1 MAEREKE
8 EKPSEEETPK
18 KSKVGSWRTRL
29 QQHLWICVLV
39 GTTVV
44 AHGLLI
50 VVHALTGSSTESTEG
65 EVSLGQFD
73 FMNTVDQHDSVVKAD
88 FQLHVRLLD
97 GIDKAA
103 RKLLSDRKYRVQ
115 QDVEELLRRA
125 HGADFEDPSLSEL
138 KRQLQETVNQ
148 SLELRAVDE
157 VIITELA
164 IETRQRQA
172 DPGSGAQQAVTA
184 TGLPDKPAG

>member
-8 EKPSEEETPK
+8 EKPSEEEASK
-18 KSKVGSWRTRL
+18 KSKVGSWGARL
-29 QQHLWICVLV
+29 RQPLWICVLV

-50 VVHALTGSSTESTEG
+50 MVHALTGSSAENTEG
-65 EVSLGQFD
+65 EVSLGRFG
-73 FMNTVDQHDSVVKAD
+73 FMNTVDQHNSVVKAD

-97 GIDKAA
+97 QIDKAA
-103 RKLLSDRKYRVQ
+103 RKLLTDRKYRVQ

-172 DPGSGAQQAVTA
+172 NDTDSGGHRLAR
-184 TGLPDKPAG
+184 